1 MRSTAIFLLPT
12 TFAFQSSFHHAPC
25 QTEAIRRATTALNLV
40 GIFYGTSTGSTEE
53 AAQLIAQEFGQDAA
67 GPFDID
73 SIQGKVGA
81 EFGKFDALVVSLR
94 IHSICDGILRRSI
107 SSNKVSYYLHSV
119 GGDPHLEHRRRYRTF
134 WYGMG

>member
-1 MRSTAIFLLPT
+1 M
-12 TFAFQSSFHHAPC
+12 
-25 QTEAIRRATTALNLV
+25 

-94 IHSICDGILRRSI
+94 IH
-107 SSNKVSYYLHSV
+107 
-119 GGDPHLEHRRRYRTF
+119 LESQYVHDVMLF
-134 WYGMG
+134 EI